1 MGSRSGRSSRRS
13 QGRGGAVGRVKEGEG
28 QWVGSRKGRGS
39 RWGYGSAKRSQ

>member
-1 MGSRSGRSSRRS
+1 MGPRKGRGSSRS
-13 QGRGGAVGRVKEGEG
+13 QGRGGAVGGVKEEEG